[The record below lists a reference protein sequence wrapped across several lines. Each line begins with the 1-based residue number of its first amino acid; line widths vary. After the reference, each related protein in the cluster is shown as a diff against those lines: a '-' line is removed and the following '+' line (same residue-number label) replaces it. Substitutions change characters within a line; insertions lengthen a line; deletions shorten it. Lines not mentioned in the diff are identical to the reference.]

1 MRAQIITRAAWLVV
15 LTLLLLC
22 RTQPAGAARYY
33 PEDDRVAE
41 YIGTTVVR
49 VNDTLGRTYSAAGT
63 VRARGA
69 AGDIKPIAATNAAIS
84 VLFSIPGSA
93 VYLPLVTSP

>member
-15 LTLLLLC
+15 LTLLLLS
-22 RTQPAGAARYY
+22 RTQPAGAALYY
-33 PEDDRVAE
+33 PEIDRVAE
-41 YIGTTVVR
+41 YIGTTAVR
-49 VNDTLGRTYSAAGT
+49 VNDTLGRTYSATGT
-63 VRARGA
+63 VRVRA
-69 AGDIKPIAATNAAIS
+69 AGDIKQIAATNAAIS